1 MPADREH
8 FGTGAAGRNVWLWP
22 GVALV
27 AGTAAVALGLWRFAP
42 PPVPAER
49 PAPGATPA
57 VPAAVSVPATAP
69 PAEAPAAKPAP
80 AADAPRFDVVRVEPG
95 GDTLV
100 AGRAMPGK
108 TVEILVDGQS
118 VGAAQTD
125 ATGQFVAF
133 VGLDSSAE
141 PRVMSLA
148 AEDRSGAEVA
158 SVETVIVAPDGS
170 VPAGQVVAGGALSRE
185 PAPTTP
191 APTPP
196 APAPAEATPAAA
208 APEPALPAAATP
220 RVLLSDAA
228 GVRPLDVP
236 PLEGGAQ
243 LRLDSV
249 DYGDDD
255 AVVLRGRSAPG
266 ATLRAYLDDSAKG
279 DLTAAGSGLWEAVL
293 SDIPAGLY
301 RLRIDRIDA
310 AGAVTGRVEVPF
322 RRETPEVVRSAISS
336 SARVVTVQ
344 PGATLWAI
352 ARDRYGDGMRYVSVY
367 ESNRT
372 QIKDPDLIYPGQVF
386 DLPSAARGS
395 Q

>member
-1 MPADREH
+1 MPAGRDD
-8 FGTGAAGRNVWLWP
+8 FGTGGAGRNVWLWP

-27 AGTAAVALGLWRFAP
+27 AGTVAVAMGLWRFAP
-42 PPVPAER
+42 PPALPSVPAER
-49 PAPGATPA
+49 PAPGATA
-57 VPAAVSVPATAP
+57 GVPAAAPAPEP
-69 PAEAPAAKPAP
+69 PAARPPAAP
-80 AADAPRFDVVRVEPG
+80 DAPRFDVVRVEPG

-108 TVEILVDGQS
+108 TVEILVDGKA
-118 VGAAQTD
+118 VGAAETD

-133 VGLDSSAE
+133 VGLQSSAE

-148 AEDRSGAEVA
+148 AEDSRGAAVA
-158 SVETVIVAPDGS
+158 SAETVIVAPDGS
-170 VPAGQVVAGGALSRE
+170 VPAGQVVAGGTLSSE
-185 PAPTTP
+185 PAPPPDATAPADVTP
-191 APTPP
+191 A
-196 APAPAEATPAAA
+196 AAA
-208 APEPALPAAATP
+208 APEPALPAAAAP

-266 ATLRAYLDDSAKG
+266 ATLRAYLDGAAKG
-279 DLTAAGSGLWEAVL
+279 DVTAAGSGLWEAVL

-301 RLRIDRIDA
+301 RLRIDRIDT

-322 RRETPEVVRSAISS
+322 RREAPEVVRSALSG

-367 ESNRT
+367 ETNRI

-386 DLPSAARGS
+386 DLPAGAGGTP
-395 Q
+395 

>member
-1 MPADREH
+1 MPAGRDE
-8 FGTGAAGRNVWLWP
+8 FGTVAAGRNVWLWP

-49 PAPGATPA
+49 PGPGVTAA
-57 VPAAVSVPATAP
+57 VPAAVPAAATVSAAAP

-95 GDTLV
+95 GATLV

-185 PAPTTP
+185 PAPT
-191 APTPP
+191 PP
-196 APAPAEATPAAA
+196 APAPAEASPAAA

-266 ATLRAYLDDSAKG
+266 ATLRAYLDGSAKG
-279 DLTAAGSGLWEAVL
+279 DVTAAGSGLWEAVL

-386 DLPSAARGS
+386 DLPAGAGGA